1 MIDPTRV
8 LLALGSPWSEVLTA
22 AQLEESIGKAL
33 IFLGV
38 YGRCFGGLKQ
48 NGMLFD
54 MKYCRKTGTN
64 LYWYLYFVVFVVA
77 AVVVKSVVFNDP
89 LRHSTSNGGVYL
101 FRGSNFP
108 EVSLGP
114 QTTEPAGLDLEDS
127 STAWNHSGSNF
138 GPTVISKK
146 VFD

>member
-1 MIDPTRV
+1 M
-8 LLALGSPWSEVLTA
+8 GC
-22 AQLEESIGKAL
+22 
-33 IFLGV
+33 FL
-38 YGRCFGGLKQ
+38 
-48 NGMLFD
+48 
-54 MKYCRKTGTN
+54 KYCRKTGTN

-127 STAWNHSGSNF
+127 STAKKKSVNF
-138 GPTVISKK
+138 GVATSGLLV
-146 VFD
+146 